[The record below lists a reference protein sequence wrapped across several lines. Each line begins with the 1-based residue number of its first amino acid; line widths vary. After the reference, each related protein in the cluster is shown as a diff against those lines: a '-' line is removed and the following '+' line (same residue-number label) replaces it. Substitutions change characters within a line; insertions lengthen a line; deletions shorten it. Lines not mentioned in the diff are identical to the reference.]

1 MTPRPELLA
10 AQATTWAA
18 LGGPGVWWTGA
29 ERTAIVAETRHA
41 AFCPLCRTRKHAAI
55 PAAVLGTHDTT
66 SALPAPALEAIHR
79 IRTDSGRLGETW
91 YRRLIGPDLDQAG
104 LTEGH
109 YVELVAIV
117 AITVAIDSFRE
128 GIGHDPLDLPL
139 PMPGLPTRITP
150 PGTKPGLAW
159 MPVLFPDDW
168 APPTPDLYRRL
179 PGPPE
184 RGRGHIHHA
193 LSLVPEAMIA
203 WWDLFEPMYLRSA
216 EMRDFTHEFRAISHA
231 QIEMLAAR
239 TAALNQ
245 CIY

>member
-1 MTPRPELLA
+1 MTTRPELLA
-10 AQATTWAA
+10 AQATAWAW
-18 LGGPGVWWTGA
+18 LGRPGVWWTGE
-29 ERTAIVAETRHA
+29 ERVAIVAKTRHA
-41 AFCPLCRTRKHAAI
+41 ATCALCRARKQAAI
-55 PAAVLGTHDTT
+55 PAAVLGTHDTIST
-66 SALPAPALEAIHR
+66 LPAPAIEAIHR

-91 YRRLIGPDLDQAG
+91 YRRLIGPD

-128 GIGHDPLDLPL
+128 GIGLAALDLPL
-139 PMPGLPTRITP
+139 PMPGLPTRTPP

-159 MPVLFPDDW
+159 MPVLFPQDW
-168 APPTPDLYRRL
+168 APPTPDLYRTL

-203 WWDLFEPMYLRSA
+203 WWDMFEPMYLRSA
-216 EMRDFTHEFRAISHA
+216 EMRDFTREFRAISHA

>member
-1 MTPRPELLA
+1 MTTRPELLA
-10 AQATTWAA
+10 AQATAWAW
-18 LGGPGVWWTGA
+18 LGHPGVWWSGTD
-29 ERTAIVAETRHA
+29 RVAIVAETRHA
-41 AFCPLCRTRKHAAI
+41 AGCALCRARKQAAI
-55 PAAVLGTHDTT
+55 PAAILGTHDTI

-91 YRRLIGPDLDQAG
+91 YRRLIGPNLDQAG
-104 LTEGH
+104 LTEGQ

-117 AITVAIDSFRE
+117 AITVAIDSFRS
-128 GIGHDPLDLPL
+128 GIGQDPLDLPL
-139 PMPGLPTRITP
+139 PMPGLPTRTTP

-168 APPTPDLYRRL
+168 TPPTPDLYRTL

-216 EMRDFTHEFRAISHA
+216 EMRDFTREFRAVTHA

>member
-1 MTPRPELLA
+1 MTTRPELLA
-10 AQATTWAA
+10 AQATAWAW
-18 LGGPGVWWTGA
+18 LGRPGVWWTGE
-29 ERTAIVAETRHA
+29 ERVAIVAETRHA
-41 AFCPLCRTRKHAAI
+41 ATCALCQARKHAAI
-55 PAAVLGTHDTT
+55 PAAVLGTHDTIST
-66 SALPAPALEAIHR
+66 LPAPAIEAIHR

-91 YRRLIGPDLDQAG
+91 YRRLIGPD

-128 GIGHDPLDLPL
+128 GIGLTPLDLPL
-139 PMPGLPTRITP
+139 PMPGLPSRITP

-159 MPVLFPDDW
+159 MPVLFPQDW
-168 APPTPDLYRRL
+168 APPTPDLYRTH

-216 EMRDFTHEFRAISHA
+216 EMRDFNREFRAISHA